1 VGRRGMIAPAPT
13 WFGQP
18 RGLTILFLTE
28 MWEKFSFYG
37 MRALLVYYMTR
48 QLMFDQQRA
57 SLVYGLYTA
66 FVFLTPILGGLIADR
81 WLGRRRAVILGGSI
95 MALGHFMM
103 AFDCQFYLALGVIAL
118 GNGLFLPSL
127 PSQISGLYAPDDPR
141 RGSAYNVYYVGINL
155 GAFLAPLVCGTLG
168 EIYGWHWG
176 FGAAGIGMLAGL
188 CIYIAGQRHLP
199 PEPER
204 TAPLDV
210 SDGPGKDELRRR
222 FILLGAVGLAVVVF
236 RAAYEQTGNTLALWI
251 DTSVDRGLGLA
262 WSIPS
267 TWFQS
272 LNPLLVFLLSPFV
285 VAYFIRRA
293 RRGREASP
301 LKKMALG
308 ALVVAGAYLMLA
320 ALSASTETSGG
331 QIGWPW
337 VLVFFLLLTAG
348 ELFILPVGL
357 GLFGRMA
364 PPRMAATLIA
374 AWFFA
379 AFFGN
384 LLAGLAGA
392 TWTQMGPTLFFLMMG
407 AIAALS
413 GGLLRLLDAPMR
425 QIELAPPEGS
435 KMVALEP

>member
-1 VGRRGMIAPAPT
+1 MRAPAPT

-103 AFDCQFYLALGVIAL
+103 AFEGQFYLALGVIAL

-127 PSQISGLYAPDDPR
+127 PSQISGLYAADDPR

-168 EIYGWHWG
+168 EVYGWHWG

-204 TAPLDV
+204 AAQRDTSAEPAQ
-210 SDGPGKDELRRR
+210 DELRRR

-251 DTSVDRGLGLA
+251 DASVDRGLSLG
-262 WSIPS
+262 WTIPS

-272 LNPLLVFLLSPFV
+272 LNPLMVFLLSPFV

-293 RRGREASP
+293 REGREASP
-301 LKKMALG
+301 LRKMALG
-308 ALVVAGAYLMLA
+308 ALIVAGAYLMLA
-320 ALSASTETSGG
+320 ALSAWAGASGG

-337 VLVFFLLLTAG
+337 VLAFFLLLTAG

-392 TWTQMGPTLFFLMMG
+392 TWTQMGPALFFLMMG
-407 AIAALS
+407 AIAAAA

-425 QIELAPPEGS
+425 KIELESTTGPPIAGAG
-435 KMVALEP
+435 ALNP

>member
-1 VGRRGMIAPAPT
+1 MTAPAPT

-18 RGLTILFLTE
+18 RGLTVLFLTE

-103 AFDCQFYLALGVIAL
+103 AFEGQFYLALAVIAL

-127 PSQISGLYAPDDPR
+127 PSQISGLYSADDPR

-168 EIYGWHWG
+168 EVYGWHWG

-188 CIYIAGQRHLP
+188 CIYIAGQKHLP
-199 PEPER
+199 PEPKR
-204 TAPLDV
+204 TAPVHAEADLA
-210 SDGPGKDELRRR
+210 KDELRRR

-251 DTSVDRGLGLA
+251 DASVDRSLGVS
-262 WSIPS
+262 WTIPS

-285 VAYFIRRA
+285 VAYFIRTA
-293 RRGREASP
+293 REGREASP
-301 LKKMALG
+301 LRKMALG
-308 ALVVAGAYLMLA
+308 AVMVAGAYLMLA
-320 ALSASTETSGG
+320 ALSAWTAASGV
-331 QIGWPW
+331 QIGWLW
-337 VLVFFLLLTAG
+337 VLAFFVLLTAG

-374 AWFFA
+374 AWFLA
-379 AFFGN
+379 GFFGN
-384 LLAGLAGA
+384 LLAGLAGT
-392 TWTQMGPTLFFLMMG
+392 TWSQIGPALFFLMMG
-407 AIAALS
+407 GIAAVA
-413 GGLLRLLDAPMR
+413 GGLLRLLDGPMR
-425 QIELAPPEGS
+425 RLTLAPREASRLP
-435 KMVALEP
+435 ALEP

>member
-1 VGRRGMIAPAPT
+1 MTAPAPA

-103 AFDCQFYLALGVIAL
+103 AFEGQFYLALGVIAL

-127 PSQISGLYAPDDPR
+127 PSQISGLYAADDPR

-168 EIYGWHWG
+168 EVYGWHWG

-204 TAPLDV
+204 AAQRDTSAEPAQ
-210 SDGPGKDELRRR
+210 DELRRR

-251 DTSVDRGLGLA
+251 DASVDRGLSLG
-262 WSIPS
+262 WTIPS

-272 LNPLLVFLLSPFV
+272 LNPLMVFLLSPFV

-293 RRGREASP
+293 REGREASP
-301 LKKMALG
+301 LRKMALG
-308 ALVVAGAYLMLA
+308 ALIVAGAYLMLA
-320 ALSASTETSGG
+320 ALSAWAGASGG

-337 VLVFFLLLTAG
+337 VLAFFLLLTAG

-392 TWTQMGPTLFFLMMG
+392 TWTQMGPALFFLMMG
-407 AIAALS
+407 AIAAAA

-425 QIELAPPEGS
+425 KIELESSTGPPIAGAG
-435 KMVALEP
+435 ALNP